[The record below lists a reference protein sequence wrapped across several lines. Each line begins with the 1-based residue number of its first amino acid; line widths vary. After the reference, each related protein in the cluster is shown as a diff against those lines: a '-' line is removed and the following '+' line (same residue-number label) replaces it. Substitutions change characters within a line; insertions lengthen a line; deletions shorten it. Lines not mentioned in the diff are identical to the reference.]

1 MAKGIGIMAKRKGLS
16 TSFDSPSESARSKR
30 TDQQNRARR
39 KRLHTDNDPEGP
51 PDRKRAFNSGDHTPT
66 GHKKTRHSF
75 KLADSS
81 NKRLVLRRWGKV
93 YYI

>member
-1 MAKGIGIMAKRKGLS
+1 MAKGIEIMAKRKGLS

-30 TDQQNRARR
+30 KDQQNRARR

-51 PDRKRAFNSGDHTPT
+51 PDRKCAFNSGDHTPT

-81 NKRLVLRRWGKV
+81 NKRKSGW
-93 YYI
+93 Y